1 MIHHIWR
8 PPTRHTSAWIWAV
21 IAPYVDAYDP
31 DLRRYVNLGCAWDG
45 RYFADSAVRNARFF
59 SLAVTEYCPLLPDHL

>member
-1 MIHHIWR
+1 
-8 PPTRHTSAWIWAV
+8 
-21 IAPYVDAYDP
+21 
-31 DLRRYVNLGCAWDG
+31 LRRYVNLGCAWDG